1 MCLGGTEPLF
11 YTKNATMFS
20 SRLDNKTKEKPVIE
34 RIAEA
39 AYEAYG
45 SQVPWSVLP
54 DWRRESWRLIA
65 AAMSDAWEK
74 GEGLSAQQ
82 IYAVWSEYRYIASWR
97 GLTKSQREVWER
109 VAAIEPMPAEG
120 IAA

>member
-1 MCLGGTEPLF
+1 MRQRK
-11 YTKNATMFS
+11 Y
-20 SRLDNKTKEKPVIE
+20 PVIE

-45 SQVPWSVLP
+45 SQVPWAALP
-54 DWRRESWRLIA
+54 DWRRESWRLVA
-65 AAMSDAWEK
+65 AAMFDAWER
-74 GEGLSAQQ
+74 GNGLSGQQ
-82 IYAVWSEYRYIASWR
+82 IYAVWSTYRYIASWR